1 MYPQQKLQKDTTEA
15 QSFTT
20 IKEVNTRLLQSLHAQ
35 QRKEP
40 IPSATDAKPNV
51 TMSIA
56 EIADFSST
64 IVYLI
69 WHARR
74 QSVMDLHSS
83 SKAGQQILN
92 ATQLSESVV
101 LLSLKYIAI
110 LLQNSPHIQGADGS
124 EYRLFTVAL
133 MLANKFLDDNTFT
146 NKTWSEV
153 TGMKVTD
160 LNIMELEFLDVLQFR
175 LTVKK
180 EEYERWRTALY
191 DFRHQLLCVP
201 EEIQRQKLMETVA
214 QSRQQEQYYRQQQS
228 ARNYY
233 LFSKPQHSYPA
244 VIHQGPLT
252 RVQLRIPPHPVYRR
266 VSGTPVV
273 ITPVYAQD
281 NTPQPF
287 GSSLYKPEDFNHTTH
302 SYYYQNSNHT
312 ASTNTPISDHHNV
325 NLLKQNSYKSNTT
338 TKNMPPPS
346 AYYNPYHSTFL
357 A

>member
-1 MYPQQKLQKDTTEA
+1 
-15 QSFTT
+15 
-20 IKEVNTRLLQSLHAQ
+20 
-35 QRKEP
+35 
-40 IPSATDAKPNV
+40 
-51 TMSIA
+51 
-56 EIADFSST
+56 
-64 IVYLI
+64 
-69 WHARR
+69 
-74 QSVMDLHSS
+74 MDLHSS
-83 SKAGQQILN
+83 SKAGQIIVNNFKHTKATADMANMTSAAFKKFCRQASQILN

-228 ARNYY
+228 ARDYY

-273 ITPVYAQD
+273 ITPVYEQD
-281 NTPQPF
+281 NASQPF
-287 GSSLYKPEDFNHTTH
+287 GSSLYKPEDFSHTTH

-312 ASTNTPISDHHNV
+312 ASTNTSIPDHV
-325 NLLKQNSYKSNTT
+325 NLPKQNSYKSNTT
-338 TKNMPPPS
+338 TSNMPPPS